1 MTSNCGTAENKG
13 MEFVVPFSSRSQ
25 VVMKKSSNDTFFV
38 QKEALDEKSEKMID
52 EFWTATDTQC
62 HNLLVAV
69 PKLEVTLENV
79 VVCQIQPTCVSLGSY
94 SEQKSFHCCKM
105 INHV

>member
-1 MTSNCGTAENKG
+1 
-13 MEFVVPFSSRSQ
+13 
-25 VVMKKSSNDTFFV
+25 
-38 QKEALDEKSEKMID
+38 MID
-52 EFWTATDTQC
+52 KFWNAMDTQC
-62 HNLLVAV
+62 DNLLVAV

-105 INHV
+105 INHWYVFRMKIFTKLLENSELLSYFFWNKIYLIGKSSVKS